1 MNKNNNFDFLR
12 FLFALLVVISHSYP
26 LSGSNESS
34 QWIYQVT
41 NGQIVLAQIGLS
53 GFFIIS
59 GYFIFQSLKRSN
71 SIIDYFKKRFLRL
84 FPALIV
90 VLFLTMVLAPFVY
103 NSETPFF
110 QNAEIYTYFPNNLSL
125 YHLQPSIKG
134 IFDTNSYHA
143 INGSLWTIRYEF
155 SLYIAL
161 SLLFF
166 FRKQKWVLFS
176 LISFAFLL

>member
-26 LSGSNESS
+26 LSGSSESS

-71 SIIDYFKKRFLRL
+71 SIIDYFKK
-84 FPALIV
+84 
-90 VLFLTMVLAPFVY
+90 
-103 NSETPFF
+103 FF
-110 QNAEIYTYFPNNLSL
+110 Y
-125 YHLQPSIKG
+125 
-134 IFDTNSYHA
+134 
-143 INGSLWTIRYEF
+143 
-155 SLYIAL
+155 
-161 SLLFF
+161 
-166 FRKQKWVLFS
+166 
-176 LISFAFLL
+176 